1 MAHAHEAAS
10 QIVRQLSQWRPPLR
24 SADADTLADI
34 DTAKA
39 RSRDLVRNNPFAKNA
54 LRILRDSVIGPGH
67 FLCSPGPQ
75 SSLAGQPFPHPLSL
89 AVQLPARAPGLSLKP
104 DHVSLGIPADV
115 ARSWARRAERR
126 WELYANSPGKYADAR
141 RLQTFN
147 QICQTF
153 LHSPSRLHC
162 STFSCR
168 EFALHEW

>member
-1 MAHAHEAAS
+1 MLMKRPRRS
-10 QIVRQLSQWRPPLR
+10 CGSFPNGGPPLR

-54 LRILRDSVIGPGH
+54 LRILRDSVIGPG
-67 FLCSPGPQ
+67 L
-75 SSLAGQPFPHPLSL
+75 
-89 AVQLPARAPGLSLKP
+89 RLSLKP